1 MLINVSLWNEIL
13 LTNKNII
20 MKRLFIVSLLLLCCT
35 YTAEVFAQ
43 GRSGK
48 SQNPLN
54 YPYYIYGE
62 QQVKGNNLS
71 ILRNIKYKG
80 FKSTNTKKFLLDS
93 LKNTEHEN
101 ISPNLVNGLG
111 EEIYEKFLYEFNA
124 ISTVP
129 EISLDDKRL
138 QYWWKDEDGEWWSD
152 VEAGN
157 GIANKR
163 TDKEAFFILVLDC
176 SKSLEDDFKE
186 VQAGAWAFIEE
197 MYKSSNPNKGNI
209 KIGIMYFSSMRNTDF
224 FPITPLTHSNKENMY
239 EFIYGRHNDTKA
251 TAMYYAVNKGL
262 DSLVKYENERMQNIP
277 DELYGGTHIITF
289 TDGLDNTS
297 QVEKQNL
304 YTVPEVKKFVE
315 NKVHTIKIK
324 NDKIVSWVIGT
335 QGGDVQDEQLEKMKR
350 QLKTLASSDD
360 HFIWM
365 KKMSECIGTFKN
377 IAKSCSKQW
386 QNLSCT
392 SSLSHAG
399 PVCWTLGEVKAPKA
413 PKASKAKGQWFIN
426 AVYDLVAPI
435 YEEDMNMFLGL
446 MGGYLGKWGGY
457 LKISP
462 NIFCSSSHCEGL
474 PVVTAGVTKRFCN
487 WLHMY
492 LGIGAAP
499 FYDDFWGDNDFEGDN
514 EESGYAYAI
523 DLGFIIKPT
532 NHFNINVGYS
542 GYPFFNAG
550 FQLGVG
556 YSF

>member
-1 MLINVSLWNEIL
+1 M
-13 LTNKNII
+13 
-20 MKRLFIVSLLLLCCT
+20 
-35 YTAEVFAQ
+35 
-43 GRSGK
+43 
-48 SQNPLN
+48 
-54 YPYYIYGE
+54 
-62 QQVKGNNLS
+62 
-71 ILRNIKYKG
+71 
-80 FKSTNTKKFLLDS
+80 
-93 LKNTEHEN
+93 
-101 ISPNLVNGLG
+101 
-111 EEIYEKFLYEFNA
+111 
-124 ISTVP
+124 
-129 EISLDDKRL
+129 
-138 QYWWKDEDGEWWSD
+138 
-152 VEAGN
+152 
-157 GIANKR
+157 
-163 TDKEAFFILVLDC
+163 
-176 SKSLEDDFKE
+176 
-186 VQAGAWAFIEE
+186 
-197 MYKSSNPNKGNI
+197 
-209 KIGIMYFSSMRNTDF
+209 
-224 FPITPLTHSNKENMY
+224 
-239 EFIYGRHNDTKA
+239 
-251 TAMYYAVNKGL
+251 
-262 DSLVKYENERMQNIP
+262 
-277 DELYGGTHIITF
+277 
-289 TDGLDNTS
+289 
-297 QVEKQNL
+297 EKQNL